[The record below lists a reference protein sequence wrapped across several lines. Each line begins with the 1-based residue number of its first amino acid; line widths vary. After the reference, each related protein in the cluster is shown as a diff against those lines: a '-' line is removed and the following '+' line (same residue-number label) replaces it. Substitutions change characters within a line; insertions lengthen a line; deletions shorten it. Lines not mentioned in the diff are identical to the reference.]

1 MVKRSFSKFS
11 SKSLQE
17 KITYVGFFIFYI
29 LMALIL
35 LSPFVWA
42 ILNSLKTTEEF
53 YNSTMKL
60 PEQWLFSNYIKVFT
74 EFAIRDAGYFTMLW
88 NSLWILVVKVGVNV
102 LSSLLLAYPIAKFRF
117 PGKNFLY
124 GVVIFIQTIPIVGS
138 GSTTYKMLFNLH
150 MIDNPFLM
158 WMAWAGG
165 FDFAFIVF
173 YGAFKGVSNTY
184 MEAAYI
190 DGASEWKVMTRIVI
204 PQIIPAIIALMIT
217 QAMAVWNDYTTCMIY
232 LRSYPNLSY
241 GLYLFRTESGY
252 VENAKAIYLC
262 AVVISMIPPIVLYAA
277 NQKLMLTNMSVGG
290 IKG

>member
-1 MVKRSFSKFS
+1 M
-11 SKSLQE
+11 
-17 KITYVGFFIFYI
+17 I
-29 LMALIL
+29 MALIL
-35 LSPFVWA
+35 LYPFFWA
-42 ILNSLKTTEEF
+42 IMNSLKSTEEF
-53 YNSTMKL
+53 YNSTLSL
-60 PEQWLFSNYIKVFT
+60 PKNFLFENYAKIFT
-74 EFAIRDAGYFTMLW
+74 EFTIREYGYFDMLW

-102 LSSLLLAYPIAKFRF
+102 GSSLLLAYPIAKFRF

-138 GSTTYKMLFNLH
+138 GSTTYKMLYNLH

-173 YGAFKGVSNTY
+173 YGAFKGVSDTY
-184 MEAAYI
+184 SEAAYI
-190 DGASEWKVMTRIVI
+190 DGASEWKVMTRVVV
-204 PQIIPAIIALMIT
+204 PQIIPAVIALMIT
-217 QAMAVWNDYTTCMIY
+217 QAMTVWNDYTTCMIY

-262 AVVISMIPPIVLYAA
+262 AVVVSMIPPIILYAA